1 VADLTFAS
9 VAASSPMRMSNP
21 KPHFNPIFAGVP
33 SVLTFVRLPAAIRCE
48 CQNRDACGCIG
59 HPAFPAPSLSRDT
72 VLQKPGRN
80 SRCGIEDLWPRTRKI
95 ELFDQPSFVPAKAG
109 SHNHRCEFAAKNFN
123 HCARRKS
130 PGVWVPAFAGT
141 TEERGHCEEQSDDAI
156 QPFFVAPDCFVSAH
170 NGRL

>member
-1 VADLTFAS
+1 MADLTFAS

-109 SHNHRCEFAAKNFN
+109 SHNNRCEFAAKNFN
-123 HCARRKS
+123 HCARRRIGPRVRGDNRGRRSLRGAKRRS
-130 PGVWVPAFAGT
+130 NPAL
-141 TEERGHCEEQSDDAI
+141 SM
-156 QPFFVAPDCFVSAH
+156 APDCFACAR
-170 NGRL
+170 NDRLNAR

>member
-1 VADLTFAS
+1 
-9 VAASSPMRMSNP
+9 MRMSNP

-33 SVLTFVRLPAAIRCE
+33 SVLTFVRLPAAIQYE

-95 ELFDQPSFVPAKAG
+95 ELFDQPSFVPAKAV